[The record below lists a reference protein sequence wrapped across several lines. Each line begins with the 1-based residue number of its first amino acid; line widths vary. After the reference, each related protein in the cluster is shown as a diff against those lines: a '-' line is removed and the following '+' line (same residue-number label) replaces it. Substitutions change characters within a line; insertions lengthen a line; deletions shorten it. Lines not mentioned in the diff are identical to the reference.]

1 MGKHI
6 VVLSS
11 IILAGLVIL
20 SPMVIAQGMMNPH
33 GGSSDTC
40 LGGRDPGPLWGQDS
54 DQGELTGGFRYRYG
68 KGSPGVSLEDEE
80 GDLGISISLRGLR
93 SKNSTMEM
101 EGNLLETPWT
111 IDEERNDEGV
121 EIHYRTEMQWKD
133 EGDHVLHRSTL
144 KMTFL
149 YRWSREN
156 RSIDMDIEILSPP
169 GDSDIEF
176 YLSLDP
182 MGMGDTCCLE
192 ERERTGYGHMFSFSR
207 KNDETLAELSID
219 REALISGEGV
229 SATVPTSVD
238 MENENDEGVL
248 TISSSLPESV
258 DSMSFKG
265 SLLIFEHLL
274 QTLLDAGSRAASYV
288 IDHII
293 SFTLGTLFL
302 TVTFAAMVIY
312 LSRKGK
318 ETGGG
323 DLDLSLNRYFRKD

>member
-1 MGKHI
+1 
-6 VVLSS
+6 
-11 IILAGLVIL
+11 
-20 SPMVIAQGMMNPH
+20 
-33 GGSSDTC
+33 
-40 LGGRDPGPLWGQDS
+40 
-54 DQGELTGGFRYRYG
+54 
-68 KGSPGVSLEDEE
+68 
-80 GDLGISISLRGLR
+80 
-93 SKNSTMEM
+93 
-101 EGNLLETPWT
+101 
-111 IDEERNDEGV
+111 
-121 EIHYRTEMQWKD
+121 
-133 EGDHVLHRSTL
+133 
-144 KMTFL
+144 
-149 YRWSREN
+149 
-156 RSIDMDIEILSPP
+156 
-169 GDSDIEF
+169 
-176 YLSLDP
+176 
-182 MGMGDTCCLE
+182 MGDTCCLE